1 MEFTPEMGSS
11 NHPSDAKLKFKKKS
25 EINSG
30 TLTNMLEN
38 KARISINTK
47 TGQHEFSYS

>member
-1 MEFTPEMGSS
+1 MEITPEIVSS
-11 NHPSDAKLKFKKKS
+11 NPSDDKLKFKKKS

-38 KARISINTK
+38 KARISIDTK
-47 TGQHEFSYS
+47 TG